1 MVDVV
6 VLGAGQ
12 AGLAVGYHLRRAGLR
27 ASDGY
32 VLFDANPTPG
42 GAWSHMWPSLRLFS
56 PPEYSSLP
64 GWPMPPAVGDGFPPA
79 SHVVDYLTRYEHR
92 YDLPVQHGVRA
103 TAVRRA
109 DANPQGWLLVETTA
123 GRWAARAVVSA
134 TGTWGRPFVPSY
146 PGMTSFAGRQLHSA
160 RYTGPDEFAGQRVVI
175 VGGGNTGAQLVAEL
189 SQVAQTTWVTQRP
202 PTFLPDDVDGRV
214 LFMVATARRRA
225 LDAGRPDPGGV
236 ANLGDVVM
244 VPPVREARDRGVL
257 VARPMFARLTRT
269 GVAWADGTEQAA
281 DVVLWCTGFR
291 PDLAHLAPL
300 KLRAADGRIATEGTR
315 SVAEPRLHLV
325 GYGDWTGPGSATLI
339 GVGRTA
345 REAVTEITAGLGMA
359 PSPIP

>member
-64 GWPMPPAVGDGFPPA
+64 GWPMPPPVRDGFPLA

-109 DANPQGWLLVETTA
+109 RRDPPGLAA
-123 GRWAARAVVSA
+123 GRDDRWQVGGPGCRLRD
-134 TGTWGRPFVPSY
+134 GDLGPPFVPSY

-160 RYTGPDEFAGQRVVI
+160 RYTGPDDFAGQRVVI

-269 GVAWADGTEQAA
+269 GVAWADGTEQGA
-281 DVVLWCTGFR
+281 DAVLWCTGFR

-300 KLRAADGRIATEGTR
+300 KLRAADGRITTEGTR

-345 REAVTEITAGLGMA
+345 REAVAEITAGLGVA
-359 PSPIP
+359 SSPVR